1 MTNNWKERPIE
12 VLLVEDNQD
21 DVELTLFAL
30 EEQGL
35 KNKIKVVGDGAEA
48 LSFLWCTDQYA
59 HRNPNQNPKLIL
71 LDLKLPKVD
80 GLEVLEFLK
89 SDPRTQLLPVVILT
103 SSRDIQDVTKGYTL
117 GTNSYIVKP
126 VDYDKFTAAVQELSL
141 YWLGLNQPP
150 YF

>member
-1 MTNNWKERPIE
+1 MENNSVE
-12 VLLVEDNQD
+12 VLLIEDNQD
-21 DVELTLFAL
+21 DVELTLLAL

-35 KNKIKVVGDGAEA
+35 TNQIKVVGDGAEA

-59 HRNPNQNPKLIL
+59 HRNPRQNPKLIL

-80 GLEVLEFLK
+80 GLEVLKSLR

-103 SSRDIQDVTKGYTL
+103 SSCEIQDVTRGYNL

-126 VDYDKFTAAVQELSL
+126 VDYEQFTAAVQKLSL